1 MLAYVFWHWPDPALD
16 DAGLAAYEGA
26 QRPFH
31 AALAAAPPEG
41 FVGSAVHAV
50 HEAPWAGAARAYEDW
65 YRVRALAAL
74 EPLEAAAVDARR
86 RGVHDVAAARAAG
99 GTAGVWRHRRGPAD
113 AAGGWA
119 HWFAKPA
126 GSGYDAFLQAL
137 APALDAAG
145 AGLWQRVM
153 TLGPAPEFCALADAP
168 LALPAAHAR
177 VVCLRRT
184 AVLDTA
190 AG

>member
-1 MLAYVFWHWPDPALD
+1 VGAL
-16 DAGLAAYEGA
+16 
-26 QRPFH
+26 
-31 AALAAAPPEG
+31 
-41 FVGSAVHAV
+41 
-50 HEAPWAGAARAYEDW
+50 
-65 YRVRALAAL
+65 VRQ
-74 EPLEAAAVDARR
+74 
-86 RGVHDVAAARAAG
+86 
-99 GTAGVWRHRRGPAD
+99 
-113 AAGGWA
+113 
-119 HWFAKPA
+119 PA

-168 LALPAAHAR
+168 LALPAATALVR
-177 VVCLRRT
+177 LRRT